1 MNMKKRKIF
10 LCILPFIG
18 IFQLNAQDSLLLS
31 LNDSIASGHHAEYV
45 SGTFKALYIVNMKT
59 IEAPAAGSLN
69 FEIQHRFGT
78 VNSGA
83 YNLFGLDFATFRIGL
98 DYGIS
103 DRLSVGLGRS
113 TNLKTFDGY
122 VKYKLF
128 RQTDNSTKMPVS
140 VSLLGTSDYYS
151 QHFNIGKE
159 DSILKNEY
167 RFNYTAQILIA
178 RKFSSQF
185 SMEITPTFIHYNLV
199 DSNNDHNKVFA
210 LCTGARMKISK
221 RMAITAE
228 YDYLFPNQLN
238 SQLNPG
244 GPPRTNSLSFGWD
257 IETGGHVFQLVFTNS
272 ESMVE
277 SQYIGQTSGTWS
289 KGYIYFG
296 FNISR
301 NFNLKPHDKAKIAG

>member
-1 MNMKKRKIF
+1 MISV
-10 LCILPFIG
+10 
-18 IFQLNAQDSLLLS
+18 FQLGAQDSLLLS
-31 LNDSIASGHHAEYV
+31 VNDSIYANHRAEYV
-45 SGTFKALYIVNMKT
+45 TGTFKALYIVNMKT
-59 IEAPAAGSLN
+59 IESPAAGSLN

-78 VNSGA
+78 VNTGA
-83 YNLFGLDFATFRIGL
+83 YNLFGLDFATFRLGF

-103 DRLSVGLGRS
+103 DRISVGIGRS

-122 VKYKLF
+122 IKYKLL
-128 RQTDNSTKMPVS
+128 RQTDNSGMPVS
-140 VSLLGTSDYYS
+140 VSLLGTSDYYT
-151 QHFNIGKE
+151 QHFNPGKE
-159 DSILKNEY
+159 DSILKNVY
-167 RFNYTAQILIA
+167 RFNYTTQILIA
-178 RKFSSQF
+178 RKFNSQF
-185 SMEITPTFIHYNLV
+185 SMEVTPTFIHYNMV
-199 DSNNDHNKVFA
+199 DSNSDHNNVFA
-210 LCTGARMKISK
+210 LCAGARMKITK

-272 ESMVE
+272 QSMVE
-277 SQYIGQTSGTWS
+277 SQYIGQTSGTWG

-301 NFNLKPHDKAKIAG
+301 NFNLKPHDKAKTAG

>member
-1 MNMKKRKIF
+1 MKAVKFYLSIF
-10 LCILPFIG
+10 FLISCGKGL
-18 IFQLNAQDSLLLS
+18 AQDSLLRSISDSLS
-31 LNDSIASGHHAEYV
+31 LNQKSGYV
-45 SGTFKALYIVNMKT
+45 TGTFKALYIVNMKT

-83 YNLFGLDFATFRIGL
+83 YNLFGLDFATFRLGF

-103 DRLSVGLGRS
+103 DRVSVGIGRS

-122 VKYKLF
+122 IKYKLL

-140 VSLLGTSDYYS
+140 VSLLGTSDYYTL
-151 QHFNIGKE
+151 HFDTKEE

-167 RFNYTAQILIA
+167 RFNYTVQVLIA
-178 RKFSSQF
+178 RKFNSKF
-185 SMEITPTFIHYNLV
+185 SMELTPTFIHYNMV
-199 DSNNDHNKVFA
+199 DSNNDQNNVFA
-210 LCTGARMKISK
+210 LCAGARMKITK

-238 SQLNPG
+238 SQLNQD
-244 GPPRTNSLSFGWD
+244 GPPRTNSFSLGWD

-277 SQYIGQTSGTWS
+277 SQYIGQTSGTWG

-301 NFNLKPHDKAKIAG
+301 NFNLKPHDKTKTAG

>member
-1 MNMKKRKIF
+1 MKIRKT
-10 LCILPFIG
+10 ILIILTIASG
-18 IFQLNAQDSLLLS
+18 TRSAAQDSLLLS
-31 LNDSIASGHHAEYV
+31 LNDSMSVNHKTEYV

-78 VNSGA
+78 INSGA
-83 YNLFGLDFATFRIGL
+83 YNLFGLDFATFRLGL

-103 DRLSVGLGRS
+103 DRVSIGIGRS

-122 VKYKLF
+122 IKYKLL
-128 RQTDNSTKMPVS
+128 RQTENSGHMPVS
-140 VSLLGTSDYYS
+140 VSLLGTSDYFT
-151 QHFNIGKE
+151 QHFNTGKE
-159 DSILKNEY
+159 DSILENEY

-178 RKFSSQF
+178 RKFNSQF

-199 DSNNDHNKVFA
+199 DSNNDQNNVFA
-210 LCTGARMKISK
+210 LCAGARMKITN

-244 GPPRTNSLSFGWD
+244 GPPRTNSFSLGWD

-277 SQYIGQTSGTWS
+277 SQYIGQTSGTWG

-301 NFNLKPHDKAKIAG
+301 NFNLKPHDKPKTAG